1 MNDNTILRIKVPA
14 HLYESVKEQL
24 TLKEAARIHI
34 VTTMDGKT
42 IVGTHQDGI
51 GFKANEKGKQMGFI
65 DDPKVIP
72 SGTKMQKPNGTK
84 MQKGDSGLNEAKG
97 KQNLGAGM
105 EVVNEKKATKAKA
118 PKAKQA
124 KAPETKDDAP
134 HDGMNKIKKKER
146 TLDELKAAHKALTEK
161 IKSLEEYRENDKY
174 LAPIKSSKPEEK
186 PKDKEPIK
194 EYSNELYQWYPDV
207 EECWQVDDEGN
218 QIQEVSIEYCQR
230 KSERR

>member
-24 TLKEAARIHI
+24 SLKE
-34 VTTMDGKT
+34 
-42 IVGTHQDGI
+42 
-51 GFKANEKGKQMGFI
+51 
-65 DDPKVIP
+65 
-72 SGTKMQKPNGTK
+72 
-84 MQKGDSGLNEAKG
+84 G
-97 KQNLGAGM
+97 KQNFGTKDMKAVKVKESAGGDKP
-105 EVVNEKKATKAKA
+105 KKTSAPKAKA

-161 IKSLEEYRENDKY
+161 IKSLEEYREDDEY
-174 LAPIKSSKPEEK
+174 LEPIKSSKPEEK

-194 EYSNELYQWYPDV
+194 EYSNKLYQWYPDV